1 MLRRVLHARLP
12 RAAPRSSLSQ
22 PRPVTSIH
30 PYGPTHSP
38 STSPAASHL
47 AAQPSSS
54 GPNRH
59 VLSGLLRRSF
69 HTSAS
74 IRAIQPFKLHDIG
87 EGITEVELIKWDVEE
102 GQEVVE
108 FDVLCEVQSDKS
120 T

>member
-1 MLRRVLHARLP
+1 MLRRVLHARLS

-22 PRPVTSIH
+22 PRLVTSTH
-30 PYGPTHSP
+30 PYAPTHS
-38 STSPAASHL
+38 STSPAAYHL

-54 GPNRH
+54 CPSRH

-74 IRAIQPFKLHDIG
+74 TRAIQPFKLHDIG